1 MVVSFRCLSL
11 TLKTMNSK
19 PTWEE
24 AVMVYID
31 VLQNPDASFLSRSIA
46 KDELMHLARAADKV
60 IAQNKAK
67 EH

>member
-1 MVVSFRCLSL
+1 
-11 TLKTMNSK
+11 MNSK

-60 IAQNKAK
+60 IAQNR
-67 EH
+67 ELEQ

>member
-1 MVVSFRCLSL
+1 
-11 TLKTMNSK
+11 MNSE

-31 VLQNPDASFLSRSIA
+31 VLQNPNASFMSIKIA
-46 KDELMHLARAADKV
+46 KEELLILARNADKV
-60 IAQNKAK
+60 IARDGAK